1 MRINTLIPAL
11 RRGMVR
17 AAFARSRAAYGPRL
31 PSLPQISPLSR
42 EETRLAVIEV
52 LG

>member
-1 MRINTLIPAL
+1 MNLNTLIPAMRRGL
-11 RRGMVR
+11 RRGGI
-17 AAFARSRAAYGPRL
+17 ARSRAANGLLLHGRL
-31 PSLPQISPLSR
+31 LASPLSR